1 MQSIYHLFWEQ
12 KGISC
17 QSWSFDFTAGDL
29 HDRPPAAMTLGG
41 AQFRSD
47 SDVDSA
53 GPMAVGSQSSQQQE
67 AVWRQDVLVLLRQ
80 LVQAQRTLA
89 EDQAKIIQLL
99 GVLGTQVSPTDF
111 SFALV

>member
-1 MQSIYHLFWEQ
+1 
-12 KGISC
+12 
-17 QSWSFDFTAGDL
+17 
-29 HDRPPAAMTLGG
+29 MTLGG

-53 GPMAVGSQSSQQQE
+53 GPMAGGSQSSQEQE
-67 AVWRQDVLVLLRQ
+67 ALWRQDVLVLLRQ

-89 EDQAKIIQLL
+89 EDQVKIIQLL